1 MWRLLVSGVVCPRSG
16 LPRSAS
22 RSSHPPE
29 IVQIPFRRRS
39 VIDVDIVARPQAS
52 GLGITVSVPG
62 VAIGLLS
69 CITILRRLRVPTT
82 VGRSRGRQGVHSGA
96 QGATG
101 DHMRKIMATLIT
113 AIAILV
119 AVLVLTKAGRRLTR
133 LRSGSC

>member
-1 MWRLLVSGVVCPRSG
+1 MWRLMVSGVVCPRSG

-29 IVQIPFRRRS
+29 IVQIPFRRLS
-39 VIDVDIVARPQAS
+39 VIDVGIVARPQAS
-52 GLGITVSVPG
+52 GLGITVSALG

-96 QGATG
+96 QGAAG
-101 DHMRKIMATLIT
+101 DHMPKIMAPLIT
-113 AIAILV
+113 AIVVLV
-119 AVLVLTKAGRRLTR
+119 AVLVLTRAGRDIDAATQ
-133 LRSGSC
+133 

>member
-39 VIDVDIVARPQAS
+39 VIDVDIVARPRAS
-52 GLGITVSVPG
+52 GLGITVSVLG
-62 VAIGLLS
+62 GAIGLLS
-69 CITILRRLRVPTT
+69 FITILRGLRVPTT

-96 QGATG
+96 QGAAG
-101 DHMRKIMATLIT
+101 GHRPKITATLIT
-113 AIAILV
+113 AVVVLV
-119 AVLVLTKAGRRLTR
+119 A
-133 LRSGSC
+133 